1 MSNIDGLAAE
11 WLQLKAQAKEI
22 IAKRHAI
29 EAQITKALDAKDEG
43 TISHKLDQH
52 KVTLTQP
59 VTRKVDAVQWDKVK
73 DKIPENMHPIKVSI
87 SADAVGC
94 RYLAEKEPVL
104 WRKVAKAFETKQGKI
119 GVKVEEI

>member
-1 MSNIDGLAAE
+1 MSNVDGLAAE
-11 WLQLKAQAKEI
+11 WLQLKAQEKEV

-43 TISHKLDQH
+43 TISHNLDQH